1 MLDYGE
7 MQYMYRAGVWF
18 DETLHLTQTTDTMPA
33 LLPRGA
39 RALRTG
45 DDSGGRGYLI
55 WQFGK
60 VFSGCRIWSGTG
72 TDPFLG
78 AVLVPGLRV
87 FCWPARPPV
96 CDWLSRM

>member
-1 MLDYGE
+1 M
-7 MQYMYRAGVWF
+7 
-18 DETLHLTQTTDTMPA
+18 
-33 LLPRGA
+33 
-39 RALRTG
+39 
-45 DDSGGRGYLI
+45 I

-87 FCWPARPPV
+87 FCWLWR
-96 CDWLSRM
+96 WLSRLLQTSAALVFKSFFGK